1 MASSLSVLIAGGTGL
16 IGRELTAELESA
28 GHVVHTLTRSAEIAA
43 TESRTY
49 LWNPG
54 VAPLNLDA
62 LGTFDAIINLAGS
75 SISQMPWTAKR
86 RASILHSRLAAT
98 NTLTEAIAVS
108 TRPPLV
114 LLNGSA
120 VGFYGNRGEETLT
133 EVSPHGSGFLPDVV
147 VAWEAAAKA
156 APEGVR
162 VVLLRTG
169 LVLSPTG
176 GALGPLRLLTQLGV
190 AGPLAGGNAWWP
202 WVSLRDEVRAIIHLL
217 TSDVWGPVNIVGPQ
231 PERSATVMRVLADR
245 LKRPFWLPAPGF
257 AITALLGQAGQELLL
272 SSQHIQPTTLLAD
285 GFTFL
290 DLTVGSA
297 IDSTLS
303 LGARKM

>member
-1 MASSLSVLIAGGTGL
+1 MAASLSVLIAGGTGL
-16 IGRELTAELESA
+16 IGRELTAELEAA
-28 GHVVHTLTRSAEIAA
+28 GHTVHTLTRSAELAA

-49 LWNPG
+49 VWNPG
-54 VAPLNLDA
+54 VTSLNLDA

-86 RASILHSRLAAT
+86 RAAILHSRLAAT
-98 NTLTEAIAVS
+98 NAVTEAIATS
-108 TRPPLV
+108 TRPPAI

-120 VGFYGNRGEETLT
+120 VGFYGDRGGETLT
-133 EVSPHGSGFLPDVV
+133 EVSPRGAGFLPDVV

-156 APEGVR
+156 APAGVR

-169 LVLSPTG
+169 LVLSTTG
-176 GALGPLRLLTQLGV
+176 GALGPLRLLTKIGV

-202 WVSLRDEVRAIIHLL
+202 WISLRDEVRAVIHLL
-217 TSDVWGPVNIVGPQ
+217 TSDVWGPVNLVGPQ
-231 PERSATVMRVLADR
+231 PETSGTVMHVLAQR

-257 AITALLGQAGQELLL
+257 AITALLGQAGRELLL
-272 SSQHIQPTTLLAD
+272 SSQRLQPTVLLAD

-297 IDSTLS
+297 IAQTE
-303 LGARKM
+303 AATKK

>member
-1 MASSLSVLIAGGTGL
+1 VASSLSVLIAGGSGV
-16 IGRELTAELESA
+16 IGRELTAELENA
-28 GHVVHTLTRSAEIAA
+28 GHVVHTLTRSAELAA

-49 LWNPG
+49 VWNPG
-54 VAPLNLDA
+54 TSPLDLDA

-98 NTLTEAIAVS
+98 NTITEAIATS
-108 TRPPLV
+108 TRPPQI

-120 VGFYGNRGEETLT
+120 VGFYGNRGTETLT
-133 EVSPHGSGFLPDVV
+133 EVSPRGTGFLADVV

-176 GALGPLRLLTQLGV
+176 GALGPLRLLTKLGV
-190 AGPLAGGNAWWP
+190 AGPLAGGRAWWP
-202 WVSLRDEVRAIIHLL
+202 WVSLRDEVRAILHVL
-217 TSDVWGPVNIVGPQ
+217 TSEIWGPVNIVGPQ
-231 PERSATVMRVLADR
+231 PETSSAVMKTLAER
-245 LKRPFWLPAPGF
+245 LHRPFWLPAPGF
-257 AITALLGQAGQELLL
+257 AIIALLGQAGKELLL
-272 SSQHIQPTTLLAD
+272 SSQKIQPNALLAD

-290 DLTVGSA
+290 DATVASA
-297 IDSTLS
+297 IASVEPQ
-303 LGARKM
+303 K

>member
-1 MASSLSVLIAGGTGL
+1 MAASLSILIAGGTGL
-16 IGRELTAELESA
+16 IGRELTAELEAA

-49 LWNPG
+49 VWNPG
-54 VAPLNLDA
+54 VSALNLDA

-75 SISQMPWTAKR
+75 SISHMPWTAKR

-98 NTLTEAIAVS
+98 NTITEALATS

-120 VGFYGNRGEETLT
+120 VGFYGNRGDETLT
-133 EVSPHGSGFLPDVV
+133 EVSPRGVGFLPDVV

-176 GALGPLRLLTQLGV
+176 GAFGPLQLLTKLGV
-190 AGPLAGGNAWWP
+190 AGPLAGGKAWWP

-217 TSDVWGPVNIVGPQ
+217 SSEVWGPVNLVGPQ
-231 PERSATVMRVLADR
+231 AETSGTVMHVLADR

-257 AITALLGQAGQELLL
+257 ALTALLGQAGRELLL
-272 SSQHIQPTTLLAD
+272 SSQRIQPTTLLAD

-290 DLTVGSA
+290 DATVGSA
-297 IDSTLS
+297 IDSMLPV
-303 LGARKM
+303 GAQK

>member
-16 IGRELTAELESA
+16 VGRELTDQLESA
-28 GHVVHTLTRSAEIAA
+28 GHIVHTLTRSADIAA

-49 LWNPG
+49 VWHPG
-54 VAPLNLDA
+54 VMPLNLDE

-75 SISQMPWTAKR
+75 SISKMPWTTKR
-86 RASILHSRLAAT
+86 RAAILHSRLAST
-98 NTLTEAIAVS
+98 NTITEAIAAS
-108 TRPPLV
+108 SRPPLV

-133 EVSPHGSGFLPDVV
+133 EVSSHGAGFLPDVV

-156 APEGVR
+156 APKGVR

-169 LVLSPTG
+169 LVLSSTG
-176 GALGPLRLLTQLGV
+176 GALGPLRLLTKVGI
-190 AGPLAGGNAWWP
+190 AGPLAGGKAWRP
-202 WVSLRDEVRAIIHLL
+202 WISLRDEVRAIIHLL
-217 TSDVWGPVNIVGPQ
+217 TSDVWGPVNLVGPQ
-231 PERSATVMRVLADR
+231 PETSGTVMHVLAER

-257 AITALLGQAGQELLL
+257 AITALLGQAGRELLL
-272 SSQHIQPTTLLAD
+272 SSQRIQPTVLLAD

-290 DLTVGSA
+290 DATVGSA
-297 IDSTLS
+297 IDATLPS
-303 LGARKM
+303 AKAPK

>member
-16 IGRELTAELESA
+16 IGRELTAELEAA
-28 GHVVHTLTRSAEIAA
+28 GHVVHTLTRSHEVAA

-49 LWNPG
+49 VWNPE
-54 VAPLNLDA
+54 VTALNLDA

-75 SISQMPWTAKR
+75 SISHMPWTAKR
-86 RASILHSRLAAT
+86 RAGILHSRLAAT
-98 NTLTEAIAVS
+98 NTITEALATS
-108 TRPPLV
+108 AHPPKI

-120 VGFYGNRGEETLT
+120 VGFYGDRGTETLT
-133 EVSPHGSGFLPDVV
+133 EVSQRGAGFLPDVV

-190 AGPLAGGNAWWP
+190 AGPLAGGKAWWP

-217 TSDVWGPVNIVGPQ
+217 KSEVWGPVNIVGPQ
-231 PERSATVMRVLADR
+231 PETSGTVMHVLAGR

-257 AITALLGQAGQELLL
+257 AITALLGQAGRELLL
-272 SSQHIQPTTLLAD
+272 SSQRIQPTTLLAD

-290 DLTVGSA
+290 DSTVGSA
-297 IDSTLS
+297 IDSTLPTT
-303 LGARKM
+303 A

>member
-1 MASSLSVLIAGGTGL
+1 VASSLSVLIAGGTGL
-16 IGRELTAELESA
+16 IGRELTAQLEGA

-49 LWNPG
+49 VWNPG
-54 VAPLNLDA
+54 VTPLNLDA

-86 RASILHSRLAAT
+86 RAGIMHSRLAST
-98 NTLTEAIAVS
+98 NTLTEAIATS

-114 LLNGSA
+114 LLSGSA

-133 EVSPHGSGFLPDVV
+133 EVSPRGTGFLPDVV

-156 APEGVR
+156 TPEGVR

-176 GALGPLRLLTQLGV
+176 GALGPLRLLTKMGV
-190 AGPLAGGNAWWP
+190 AGPLAGGKSWWP
-202 WVSLRDEVRAIIHLL
+202 WISLRDEVRAIMHLL
-217 TSDVWGPVNIVGPQ
+217 TSEVWGPVNLVGPES
-231 PERSATVMRVLADR
+231 ERSATVMQTLAQR

-257 AITALLGQAGQELLL
+257 AITALLGQAGKELLL
-272 SSQHIQPTTLLAD
+272 SSQRIQPTVLLAD
-285 GFTFL
+285 GFSFL
-290 DLTVGSA
+290 DDTVASA
-297 IDSTLS
+297 IAQTEPH
-303 LGARKM
+303 AKK

>member
-1 MASSLSVLIAGGTGL
+1 MASSLSVLIAGGSGV
-16 IGRELTAELESA
+16 IGRELTAELENA
-28 GHVVHTLTRSAEIAA
+28 GHVVHTLTRSAELAA

-49 LWNPG
+49 VWNPG
-54 VAPLNLDA
+54 TSPLDLDA

-98 NTLTEAIAVS
+98 NTITEAIATS
-108 TRPPLV
+108 TRPPQI

-120 VGFYGNRGEETLT
+120 VGFYGNRGTETLT
-133 EVSPHGSGFLPDVV
+133 EVSPRGTGFLADVV

-176 GALGPLRLLTQLGV
+176 GALGPLRLLTKLGV
-190 AGPLAGGNAWWP
+190 AGPLAGGRAWWP
-202 WVSLRDEVRAIIHLL
+202 WVSLRDEVRAILHVL
-217 TSDVWGPVNIVGPQ
+217 TSEIWGPVNIVGPQ
-231 PERSATVMRVLADR
+231 PETSSAVMKTLAER
-245 LKRPFWLPAPGF
+245 LHRPFWLPAPGF
-257 AITALLGQAGQELLL
+257 AIIALLGQAGKELLL
-272 SSQHIQPTTLLAD
+272 SSQKIQPNALLAD

-290 DLTVGSA
+290 DATVASA
-297 IDSTLS
+297 IASVEPQ
-303 LGARKM
+303 K